1 MQAQTTKGGAVF
13 ASDLRTRTPLRV
25 FALPRGG
32 SVAVCHPLSLRPAM
46 FVTGSA
52 AAGFTATFEGCSQTY
67 ASYGDAVE
75 AIHCAI
81 TDVQRQGLA
90 GRQYVG

>member
-1 MQAQTTKGGAVF
+1 MPIF

-52 AAGFTATFEGCSQTY
+52 AAGFTATFEGCSQ
-67 ASYGDAVE
+67 AFDRYGDAVE

-81 TDVQRQGLA
+81 TEIQRHGRA
-90 GRQYVG
+90 GRQYVA